1 MIVLN
6 YLTYTEYQGF
16 GFTEMDPSEFERL
29 IKKAS
34 DVIDSA
40 TRFFYRTNELETDV
54 SIRKEQFKKAIA
66 AQVEYFNEIGSTTD
80 YGMNEPSSVQIG
92 RTSMS
97 AGGRNSNQAQK
108 NSVLSNDAADY
119 LNSVGLLYRGLG

>member
-1 MIVLN
+1 MN
-6 YLTYTEYQGF
+6 YLTHTEYQGL
-16 GFTEMDPSEFERL
+16 GFTEMDPNEFERL

-34 DVIDSA
+34 DVIDNA

-119 LNSVGLLYRGLG
+119 LHSVGLLYRGLG